1 MSLRG
6 NLDQLVSFDTST
18 YDDPHKSPTNRPLI
32 DFVQQFFSALG
43 YGTIVFSDDNKQYNL
58 LALSPAL
65 LLNYTFT
72 YNQLVD
78 AFYDK
83 KQRLPT
89 ANEREQLLAQSS
101 QGLKPQGLG
110 LLLSGH
116 TDCVPFNAAEWSYK
130 PLQVTSK
137 GSLYYG
143 RGTSD
148 MKGFLACMMEYAE
161 RLSKKYDGE
170 YANMPLVSFLF
181 TADEE
186 GAMSGAQNFI
196 KFFAADYQSN
206 SPKYP
211 LILEYKI
218 SPELTRYYIQKLR
231 PMLKYEYSV
240 KSMLPLFATY
250 LDCTEMLLKQSH
262 FNLVLIGEPTTLQ
275 PVTAHKGW
283 MARKIEIVGKGGHSS
298 NPHAGINAM
307 ELAVDAIKGLQG
319 LQKALQDQRFANSD
333 FVIPETTLNLGVI
346 EGGHSYNSICD
357 NVKIGFDI
365 RPTKT
370 EAQKA
375 IPAMLNDFI
384 ARLNHQ
390 ANQRYSTHFNNGQE
404 DNTAGRNVK
413 TLRTKTQTTVTTAR
427 QQALRQK
434 IKERL
439 EATANF
445 AHELPAEIDAAYWQ
459 FMHDAVE
466 VNLDKLELLAPVGES
481 AGRSFNNA
489 QDVQRS
495 FHEQMQSFAY
505 SLLRP
510 EDLAEV
516 EASLESST
524 EKETQFFKLEVQFS
538 DTPAFACSD
547 KSALA
552 KVQVCF
558 TQPRPELHVD
568 YCTEASFLQEVGP
581 CVVLGPGDIAQAH
594 KVNEFIDKEQLEQC
608 VAFLEQLGPQFPTLT
623 DKSTMECFK
632 AQSEQKYQQ
641 HDFSNQVRAEVKAAT
656 APAAAKTAQSAAKAP
671 KVSKRTS
678 KSKAK
683 SKAVPE

>member
-18 YDDPHKSPTNRPLI
+18 YDDPDKSPTNRPLI

-78 AFYDK
+78 TFYDK
-83 KQRLPT
+83 EQRLPT
-89 ANEREQLLAQSS
+89 ASEREQLLAQSS
-101 QGLKPQGLG
+101 QSLAQKGLG

-116 TDCVPFNAAEWSYK
+116 TDCVPFNAAEWTYK
-130 PLQVTSK
+130 PLQVTTK

-161 RLSKKYDGE
+161 KLSKKYDGE

-206 SPKYP
+206 SSKYP
-211 LILEYKI
+211 LTLEYKI

-307 ELAVDAIKGLQG
+307 ELAVDVIKGLQG
-319 LQKALQDQRFANSD
+319 IQKSLQDQRFANPD

-357 NVKIGFDI
+357 KVKIGFDI

-390 ANQRYSTHFNNGQE
+390 ANQRYSTHFNGQE

-439 EATANF
+439 EATAHF
-445 AHELPAEIDAAYWQ
+445 AHELPAEVDAAYWQ

-466 VNLDKLELLAPVGES
+466 VNLDKLDLLAPVGES
-481 AGRSFNNA
+481 AGHSFNNV

-510 EDLAEV
+510 EDLAAV
-516 EASLESST
+516 EASLESSSNST
-524 EKETQFFKLEVQFS
+524 DKEAQFFKLGVQFS

-547 KSALA
+547 QDALA
-552 KVQVCF
+552 KVQACF

-623 DKSTMECFK
+623 DKSTMESFK

-641 HDFSNQVRAEVKAAT
+641 HDFSSQVGAEVKAGT
-656 APAAAKTAQSAAKAP
+656 AAAEAKPTKRA
-671 KVSKRTS
+671 SKASKSTS

-683 SKAVPE
+683 SKDMQE